1 MTDKQTRSEIR
12 IPLLERDKLANAPP
26 ELAALYDA
34 LQKQRGV
41 VPNMFKTVAHVP
53 VLAIG
58 FAALLKPLL
67 GDGAL
72 PGWYKELVATRVS
85 VLLNSSYAIT
95 AHSLSAKQK
104 GATEPQIE
112 AAKSDFESGP
122 FSDPEKLGFRCAE
135 RVHRSGDE
143 IDDNFYAELK
153 ACFSNPQIVEL
164 IATASVFEFFP
175 RFVDALRIPTTPP
188 PQMGPRQASCD
199 P

>member
-12 IPLLERDKLANAPP
+12 IPLLERDKLVNAPP

-112 AAKSDFESGP
+112 AAKS
-122 FSDPEKLGFRCAE
+122 
-135 RVHRSGDE
+135 
-143 IDDNFYAELK
+143 
-153 ACFSNPQIVEL
+153 
-164 IATASVFEFFP
+164 
-175 RFVDALRIPTTPP
+175 
-188 PQMGPRQASCD
+188 
-199 P
+199 